1 MNYSSKDLEKS
12 IKKLG
17 LTKGD
22 LVYVPSA
29 FFSLGLLS
37 DCNLK
42 KIPAKIFS
50 IIESIVTKTGTIC
63 VPAAYEDYARLGK
76 PYDCAKSPVDKSQG
90 LFSEYV
96 AKLPKSYRTYSPMNG
111 VAGVGPLSKEICHTY
126 VANSSGE
133 GSAWQ
138 KLHKYNSKF
147 LFIGIRP
154 NQALNFIFYIQQRF
168 GVPHLYNKI
177 YDTPIFEKNKKI
189 NLKVTAFV
197 RYLNPQFKI
206 IEDALKF
213 EKSLFADG
221 IIKTVR
227 VGKGKIYMI
236 DSAKEL
242 YDRAIE
248 KLQKNIYYFL
258 KNKPNFKKGIIPM
271 DGKTGKIKTDKQ
283 RYGQ

>member
-1 MNYSSKDLEKS
+1 MTHQFLR
-12 IKKLG
+12 
-17 LTKGD
+17 
-22 LVYVPSA
+22 
-29 FFSLGLLS
+29 
-37 DCNLK
+37 
-42 KIPAKIFS
+42 KI
-50 IIESIVTKTGTIC
+50 
-63 VPAAYEDYARLGK
+63 
-76 PYDCAKSPVDKSQG
+76 
-90 LFSEYV
+90 
-96 AKLPKSYRTYSPMNG
+96 
-111 VAGVGPLSKEICHTY
+111 
-126 VANSSGE
+126 
-133 GSAWQ
+133 
-138 KLHKYNSKF
+138 
-147 LFIGIRP
+147 
-154 NQALNFIFYIQQRF
+154 
-168 GVPHLYNKI
+168 
-177 YDTPIFEKNKKI
+177 KI